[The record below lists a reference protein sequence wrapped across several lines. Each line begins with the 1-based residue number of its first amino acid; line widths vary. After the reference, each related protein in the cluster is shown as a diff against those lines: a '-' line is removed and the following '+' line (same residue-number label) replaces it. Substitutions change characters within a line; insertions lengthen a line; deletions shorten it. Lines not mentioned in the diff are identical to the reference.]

1 MPSSRPPGDP
11 GSSPADETQLAGAA
25 GATRT
30 SSEGWLTSSGAI
42 DHGRFPPGT
51 VLEGRYRVIGVLG
64 KGGMGE
70 VYRADDLRL
79 GQPVALKFLPETLG
93 RDPVRLAQF
102 HGEVRTARQVSHK
115 SVCRVYDIGEADGHL
130 FLTMEYVDG
139 EDLASLLRRIGRLP
153 EDKAIEIARQICM
166 GLAAAHERGVLHRDL
181 KPANIMLD
189 GAGHVR
195 IMDFG
200 LAAVGAVTDIRAG
213 TPAYMA
219 PEQLEGREV
228 TVKSDIYALGL
239 VLYELFTGRRGF
251 TAASIAE
258 LMEQHSSGAITPPTT
273 IVTTLDPT
281 IERALMRCL
290 DADPAR
296 RPASA
301 FAVAASLPGG
311 DPLAAALA
319 AGETPSPEMVAAAG
333 GESATLSPVAGVSF
347 LALAAVLTFAA
358 ASLADRTSLLARV
371 PLKPAAVLLDRA
383 AEVRRQLGYTEP
395 VVDDVSG
402 FGYDLSWLNWTRRHE
417 PERKS
422 WPELATGQPAVVTFW
437 YRTNPVPLVPMSPL
451 STPSFSDPPLVVAG
465 ITQLSVDTAGRLLS
479 FSAVPPQKEASPAG
493 AASTDWRV
501 LFTLAGLDHTTFVE
515 TPPARTPASYADE
528 RKAWRGPL
536 PGTTAPVTI
545 EAAAYR
551 GRPVSFEIV
560 GPWTEA
566 PRDPGSDSDDGD
578 DRGGPTI
585 FILALVVTASVLA
598 YRNLR
603 SGRADR
609 RGALRIGLVMF
620 AVTLSTW
627 LLLPHVKVFGPETNR
642 MFIWIGLSLFVGGV
656 MCFVYLAIEPFARRS
671 WPTMLVGWSRAL
683 AGRFHDPIIG
693 RDLALGG
700 CAGLALTVLEFSH
713 SLAPR
718 LLGWPEPI
726 PPTPNIGTIDHSRYF
741 VLTITGA
748 LNNGIQSGLLE
759 GMAFTVFREIILR
772 LLNRLRVARVSA
784 TFVTAVL
791 VLVIV
796 VLVEAAESRATP
808 REVGLLVAYE
818 ILFAC
823 VFLTVLLRY
832 GLLASVI
839 MFTIHSLTLRMPLT
853 LVESSLYAGAAW
865 LTMAI
870 VFAFALVGVWM
881 ARGAE
886 PMFAR
891 AAR

>member
-1 MPSSRPPGDP
+1 MPSSRRPGDP
-11 GSSPADETQLAGAA
+11 GSSPADETQLAGAS
-25 GATRT
+25 GETRT

-51 VLEGRYRVIGVLG
+51 VLDGRYRVIGLLG

-79 GQPVALKFLPETLG
+79 GQPVALKFLPEALG

-115 SVCRVYDIGEADGHL
+115 SVCRVYDIGEAGGHL

-153 EDKAIEIARQICM
+153 EDKAIDIARQICT

-195 IMDFG
+195 LMDFG
-200 LAAVGAVTDIRAG
+200 LAAVGAVSDIRAG

-290 DADPAR
+290 DPDPAR

-333 GESATLSPVAGVSF
+333 GESATLSPVAGVTC
-347 LALAAVLTFAA
+347 LALTAVLLFAV

-383 AEVRRQLGYTEP
+383 AEIRRQIGYTEP
-395 VVDDVSG
+395 VADDISA
-402 FGYDLSWLNWTRRHE
+402 FGYDLSYLNWTRRQE

-422 WPELATGQPAVVTFW
+422 WPELATGQPPVVRFW
-437 YRTNPVPLVPMSPL
+437 YRTSPVPLVPVDSLGSPDI
-451 STPSFSDPPLVVAG
+451 TDPPMLVTG
-465 ITQLSVDTAGRLLS
+465 MTQLSVDTAGRLLS
-479 FSAVPPQKEASPAG
+479 FSAVPPQKEAPPAD
-493 AASTDWRV
+493 APTVDWRAI
-501 LFTLAGLDHTTFVE
+501 FTLAGLDQTAFVE
-515 TPPARTPASYADE
+515 TPPARTPASYADD

-536 PGTTAPVTI
+536 PGTTTPVTI
-545 EAAAYR
+545 EAASYR
-551 GRPVSFEIV
+551 GRPIAFEIV
-560 GPWTEA
+560 GPWTAA
-566 PRDPGSDSDDGD
+566 PRDRDGD
-578 DRGGPTI
+578 DGEGGPTI
-585 FILALVVTASVLA
+585 FVLALVVMASILA

-609 RGALRIGLVMF
+609 RGAFRLGLTLF
-620 AVTLSTW
+620 AITLSRW
-627 LLLPHVKVFGPETNR
+627 LLLPHVTPFGAETNR
-642 MFIWIGLSLFVGGV
+642 VFVWTGLSLFVGGV
-656 MCFVYLAIEPFARRS
+656 ICFSHLAIEPFARRS

-683 AGRFHDPIIG
+683 AGRVRDPVIG
-693 RDLALGG
+693 RDMAVGV
-700 CAGLALTVLEFSH
+700 CAGLLLTAMASVQ
-713 SLAPR
+713 SLLPR
-718 LLGWPEPI
+718 LLGWAEAV
-726 PPTPNIGTIDHSRYF
+726 PPTPAIGTLEHSRYL
-741 VLTITGA
+741 VLALTGS
-748 LNNGIQSGLLE
+748 LNSGLQNALLL
-759 GMAFTVFREIILR
+759 GMAFTVLREVMLR
-772 LLNRLRVARVSA
+772 LFTRFRVAKRSA
-784 TFVTAVL
+784 DYITAALALLFVFVL
-791 VLVIV
+791 KGID
-796 VLVEAAESRATP
+796 ANDSTSTP
-808 REVGLLVAYE
+808 GHIWLFLAHEV
-818 ILFAC
+818 LFAS
-823 VFLTVLLRY
+823 VFLLVLLRY
-832 GLLASVI
+832 GLLASVV
-839 MFTIHSLTLRMPLT
+839 MFTIAALTQGMPLT
-853 LVESSLYAGAAW
+853 LVGSHLYAGAAW
-865 LTMAI
+865 LTLTI
-870 VFAFALVGVWM
+870 VFTVALVGVWM

-886 PMFAR
+886 PMFGHKPN
-891 AAR
+891 